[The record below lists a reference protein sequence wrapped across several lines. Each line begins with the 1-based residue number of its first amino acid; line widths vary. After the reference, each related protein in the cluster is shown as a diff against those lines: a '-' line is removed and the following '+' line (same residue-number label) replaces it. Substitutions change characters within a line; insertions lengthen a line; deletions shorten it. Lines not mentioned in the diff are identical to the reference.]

1 MLATCLFLLLF
12 LFSIFL
18 LAADSNSCS
27 PHVLLQDVEVGVSGS
42 PPHSGQAST
51 HLQSVMAG
59 ANAQLGWHLVV
70 YQAVSRG
77 RPARTYAVDIRRVS
91 ALLRKARP
99 VQAGASCSRAA

>member
-1 MLATCLFLLLF
+1 M
-12 LFSIFL
+12 
-18 LAADSNSCS
+18 
-27 PHVLLQDVEVGVSGS
+27 SGS

-77 RPARTYAVDIRRVS
+77 RPARTHAVDIRRVS
-91 ALLRKARP
+91 GSAAKGTACPGWGVVL
-99 VQAGASCSRAA
+99 SCSVTQWHPIAWEAALPPSWVSEWVPTRRQTLAAHFF